1 MEDTTSEVELPSVE
15 DEPSESAPQFD
26 PSMLFSMAAMQMPT
40 RQLALALLTVLD
52 GHAWRSMGLMPDYL
66 SGETK
71 EDLPS
76 AQLAIDIVQFLLGK
90 VESDL
95 SETDRNEAQRRLKDL
110 RMNYVNRLNK
120 S

>member
-1 MEDTTSEVELPSVE
+1 MSDTISEVEEASPQE
-15 DEPSESAPQFD
+15 ETSEAAPQFD
-26 PSMLFSMAAMQMPT
+26 PAMLFSMAAMQMPT
-40 RQLALALLTVLD
+40 RQLALALLSVFD
-52 GHAWRSMGLMPDYL
+52 GHAWRSMGLMPDYV

-76 AQLAIDIVQFLLGK
+76 AQLAIDAVQFLLSK

-95 SETDRNEAQRRLKDL
+95 PDSEKQEAQRRLRDL
-110 RMNYVNRLNK
+110 RMNYVSRLNK